1 MYVDESGDHTYRSL
15 EQPEKRYLG
24 LIGCFFDLKEYPGFR
39 DNLESLKGKF
49 FSYDPDF
56 PLILHRKEL
65 VNRRGPFG
73 RLSNPEIQESFNR
86 DFLNLVKRWDFRV
99 IAVVIDK
106 KSHIERY
113 AEAAFH
119 PYHYCLASLLERY
132 CGYLNFINAVGDV
145 LAESRGGREDR
156 ELKEAFV
163 HIYNRGTLWRDGEF
177 FQGALTSR
185 EIKLKPKS
193 ANIAGLQLADL
204 LAYPIR
210 QDILLE
216 EERISDPGD
225 VFGKEICEA
234 IKPKYNKHLYD
245 GRIRGYGRIFLK

>member
-15 EQPEKRYLG
+15 EKPENRYLG
-24 LIGCFFDLKEYPGFR
+24 LIGCFFDLGQCAGFR
-39 DNLESLKGKF
+39 QNLEDLKRKF
-49 FSYDPDF
+49 FTYDPDF
-56 PLILHRKEL
+56 PLILHRKEV

-73 RLSNPEIQESFNR
+73 RLSDPEIEEMFGR
-86 DFLNLVKRWDFRV
+86 DFLDLVKRADFRV

-106 KSHIERY
+106 KSHVERY
-113 AEAAFH
+113 GEAAFH

-145 LAESRGGREDR
+145 LAESRGAREDK
-156 ELKEAFV
+156 ELKGAFI
-163 HIYNRGTLWRDGEF
+163 HIYRRGTLWRDGEF
-177 FQGALTSR
+177 FQQALTSR

-204 LAYPIR
+204 LVYSIR

-216 EERISDPGD
+216 ERRISDPGD
-225 VFGKEICEA
+225 VFGKQICRA
-234 IKPKYNKHLYD
+234 IEPKYNRHLYD
-245 GRIRGYGRIFLK
+245 GRVRGYGRIFLR